1 MSRSGTCSADSQSVS
16 STSARCAA
24 RTRRWTG
31 CGARTRRHGKT
42 TCPSWTH
49 LRQERP
55 ATDLPRRRL
64 TGPNTTTPPETR
76 GMPYQSGD
84 VLLADLD
91 PVAGH
96 EQGGRRPV
104 LVLSGASYNELRN
117 EQLIVAAITSRQRGL
132 PFHIPVGVECGLR
145 TPSWVQSESVR
156 AISVERVIRQ
166 LGRARAGT
174 VTEVRN
180 RVINFLRDW

>member
-1 MSRSGTCSADSQSVS
+1 
-16 STSARCAA
+16 
-24 RTRRWTG
+24 
-31 CGARTRRHGKT
+31 
-42 TCPSWTH
+42 
-49 LRQERP
+49 
-55 ATDLPRRRL
+55 
-64 TGPNTTTPPETR
+64 
-76 GMPYQSGD
+76 MPYQAGD

-96 EQGGRRPV
+96 KQGGRRPI
-104 LVLSGASYNELRN
+104 LVLSGPSYNELRN

-132 PFHIPVGVECGLR
+132 PFHVPVGPDCGLR

-156 AISVERVIRQ
+156 AISVQRVIRQ
-166 LGRARAGT
+166 LGSARAET